1 MKIVKNI
8 PKWLIYPLLL
18 LSVLGVVG
26 WQGWR
31 WWQWA
36 SAPLSQEI
44 ALGTPENLP
53 DSLTVAIPEGTSAK
67 QIGQDL
73 QTSGVIRSATAWDLW
88 ARWLMWQNP
97 QGGFQA
103 GTYELSTRQSLSEIA
118 AKIWN
123 GEVVTVSFT
132 IPEGYSL
139 RQMAQYF
146 ESEGFFKAQDFLL
159 AASQVPRDRYPWL
172 PENLPH
178 LEGFLYPDTY
188 ELTDRDVTPQ
198 QVIDRM
204 LDRFEQ
210 VALPLYLQKQQQ
222 TTLSLLEWATLASIV
237 EKEAVVP
244 SERSRIAGVFVRRL
258 QKTMPLG
265 ADPTVEY
272 GLGIKQTPDNP
283 LTLAQ
288 VRTPSAYNTY
298 LNVGLPPTPIASA
311 GLASFKAT
319 LAPEA
324 TPYLYFVARY
334 DGTHIFSRTLAEHEA
349 AQNAIRAG
357 IDRQVTPQPKPSK
370 SAQTSK
376 KPQTSATPKATV
388 KPQVQ
393 PSASGKPKTPAPKPK
408 PSS

>member
-1 MKIVKNI
+1 MKIVKSV
-8 PKWLIYPLLL
+8 PKWSIYPILLIAI
-18 LSVLGVVG
+18 LGGLG
-26 WQGWR
+26 WQSWR

-36 SAPLSQEI
+36 SAPPAQEL
-44 ALGTPENLP
+44 ALGASSSTP
-53 DSLTVAIPEGTSAK
+53 DSLRVAIPEGTSAR

-88 ARWLMWQNP
+88 ARWLMWKNP

-103 GTYELSTRQSLSEIA
+103 GTYELSAQQSLSEVA
-118 AKIWN
+118 TKIWN

-146 ESEGFFKAQDFLL
+146 EEKGFFKSQDFLL
-159 AASQVPRDRYPWL
+159 AVQKIPRDRYPWL
-172 PENLPH
+172 PDENLPH

-188 ELTDRDVTPQ
+188 KLADQSATPQ
-198 QVIDRM
+198 QVIDLM
-204 LDRFEQ
+204 LQRFEQ
-210 VALPLYLQKQQQ
+210 VALPLYRQNQQQ
-222 TTLSLLEWATLASIV
+222 TSLSLLEWVTLASIV
-237 EKEAVVP
+237 EKEAVVS
-244 SERSRIAGVFVRRL
+244 SERPRIAGVFVHRL
-258 QKTMPLG
+258 QKGIPLG

-272 GLGIKQTPDNP
+272 GLGVKQTPDSP

-288 VRTPSAYNTY
+288 VTTPSAYNTY

-311 GLASFKAT
+311 GFASLKAT
-319 LAPEA
+319 LSPEP

-357 IDRQVTPQPKPSK
+357 RDRQSQPSPKPSK
-370 SAQTSK
+370 AAK
-376 KPQTSATPKATV
+376 APAKPHPSPVPKA
-388 KPQVQ
+388 KVQ
-393 PSASGKPKTPAPKPK
+393 GHSSAHRKPKTTSTV
-408 PSS
+408 PSPSP